1 MIHLK
6 KFNESNNNDSEHISE
21 IKKIIDANEFI
32 SDKDVTEDKI
42 IESENWIIYISK
54 ETLDHIE
61 SHLKPSGELGDAP
74 GSYYTKD
81 WKNGLKNIIS
91 NYETQSSPNPPFR
104 TAWVGLDAGTTVGY
118 VTIGYSDEIGDLS
131 GLKKYTYDRPIRGEK
146 VKETILIKQEEATPT
161 NFLTVVGSKIGEV
174 SGKGLI
180 SLWTT
185 YPDFKDGKIKGKSI
199 PMNRNE
205 FEENGFYFK
214 CSPEFFEKVPMNERY
229 DNIIKIKT
237 FKDFR

>member
-1 MIHLK
+1 MK
-6 KFNESNNNDSEHISE
+6 KINRFRIFENQSEISD
-21 IKKIIDANEFI
+21 IKKIIDDNEFI
-32 SDKDVTEDKI
+32 SDKNVTENKL

-54 ETLDHIE
+54 QTLEHIE
-61 SHLKPSGELGDAP
+61 SHLKPSTELGDAP

-81 WKNGLKNIIS
+81 WKKGLENVIS
-91 NYETQSSPNPPFR
+91 NYDPQSSPNPPFR

-118 VTIGYSDEIGDLS
+118 VTIGYSEQIINGDLS

-146 VKETILIKQEEATPT
+146 VKETILIKEEDATPT

-174 SGKGLI
+174 NGKGLI

-185 YPDFKDGKIKGKSI
+185 YPDFKDGKIEGKSI

-214 CSPEFFEKVPMNERY
+214 CTPEFFDKVPTNEKY
-229 DNIIKIKT
+229 NNSIKIKT
-237 FKDFR
+237 FRDFK